1 VSLAA
6 LLTDIGNHVP
16 VIPFDDVVGNIGAV
30 SPAQIAGIGLNVG
43 TTFID
48 ASLIKKSVHTAVA
61 S

>member
-1 VSLAA
+1 MSLAA

-43 TTFID
+43 ATAEFMV
-48 ASLIKKSVHTAVA
+48 KSKGKV
-61 S
+61 SEKQM